1 MISTSDTGMSVL
13 RLRDAKAGDLSGRAS
28 APPPSQSHGQRT
40 RNKRVPKGWFGINAW
55 PLRAACS
62 ALCDDCQT
70 PPLHLCRALPHPWQR
85 RCLLR
90 GDCAR
95 VAHNPDLQLPIP
107 GLGYCIMLRRK
118 FQPAPAFEALRQELV
133 SRFFSRDDAASPL
146 FAAPLL
152 KQVINY
158 QRDRAATGT
167 PGVLRPRDAAVHAAC
182 LESAGIA
189 ADVDRH
195 IEAAV
200 ASASGMPI
208 PRNTW
213 STQSALKAIKS
224 RGLRD
229 SGAEGGCADAA
240 EPGFN
245 AVSVALGAASHA
257 SVSSSARFCHNVIGP
272 ASDPSIVGAALGTV
286 VNANLVDPEY
296 SGVVGDLEQ
305 SMIRALART
314 IGYPDPSGAMGVFTS
329 GGTMANTYGL
339 LAGIRKAFPLSA
351 TRGLSAIPQGTRLR
365 VASSAAGHYSNV
377 TAMTTLG
384 LDPRSQGLRVDINDR
399 NEIDVEALRAAL
411 ERCARDGVV
420 VPSILLTMGTTD
432 TFAVDDAAGVA
443 KVLDDV
449 CEAWPEFRRPHLH
462 VDAAV
467 GWPVIF
473 MQSYDTHVNPLGL
486 SEAALD
492 ATRALVSAFNG
503 LRRAD
508 SVSID
513 WHKWGLVTYASSC
526 VVFKDADSLGTFA
539 SPSEL
544 YSYFESSL
552 APAAEDESDAKP
564 QFAPEPPTLVSTSG
578 PALQEAG
585 PQGEQQAA
593 LGSGGDAAAGGS
605 AAPAPGPETLSVS
618 ATSQHPYASHQKA
631 DAQRTSTRPLH
642 ELTIECSRA
651 ATGVFAAQMHW
662 QALGEEGM
670 QLCVA
675 TSLHNAAVARHA
687 IRSHPELGPR
697 AVVLDSHGPSVA
709 WRLQPPGSTA
719 EEFAADARALF
730 AQLQGLDGCD
740 DADLA
745 SHPEFSAAIKRAGM
759 ASAYHHA
766 VYRRREQAATIEER
780 GLRTAWVGQV
790 AHTQTTQRRRRRL
803 DFAGEKAVFFNPAT
817 TEAMIEDWIA
827 AIAAVD
833 RELAPAWLERA

>member
-1 MISTSDTGMSVL
+1 
-13 RLRDAKAGDLSGRAS
+13 
-28 APPPSQSHGQRT
+28 
-40 RNKRVPKGWFGINAW
+40 
-55 PLRAACS
+55 
-62 ALCDDCQT
+62 
-70 PPLHLCRALPHPWQR
+70 
-85 RCLLR
+85 
-90 GDCAR
+90 
-95 VAHNPDLQLPIP
+95 
-107 GLGYCIMLRRK
+107 MLRRK
-118 FQPAPAFEALRQELV
+118 FQPEPAFEALRQELV

-152 KQVINY
+152 KQVIKY
-158 QRDRAATGT
+158 QGDRAAAGT
-167 PGVLRPRDAAVHAAC
+167 PGVLRPRDAAAHAAC

-200 ASASGMPI
+200 ASPSGIPI

-213 STQSALKAIKS
+213 SGPGALGEIS
-224 RGLRD
+224 RRGAGT
-229 SGAEGGCADAA
+229 SGATGSCAEDH

-245 AVSVALGAASHA
+245 AVKVALGAASHA

-296 SGVVGDLEQ
+296 SGVVGDMEQ
-305 SMIRALART
+305 SLIRALART
-314 IGYPDPSGAMGVFTS
+314 IGYPVPSGAMGVFTS

-339 LAGIRKAFPLSA
+339 LAGIRKAFPQSA
-351 TRGLSAIPQGTRLR
+351 TRGLSAIPPGTRLR

-399 NEIDVEALRAAL
+399 NEIDVHALRAAL
-411 ERCARDGVV
+411 ERCAREGVV

-473 MQSYDTHVNPLGL
+473 MQSYDTHSNPLGL

-492 ATRALVSAFNG
+492 ATRALVASFNG

-552 APAAEDESDAKP
+552 APTAEDGGDDQP
-564 QFAPEPPTLVSTSG
+564 RFVPEPPTLVSTSG
-578 PALQEAG
+578 PALQEASLAEG
-585 PQGEQQAA
+585 GQQAND
-593 LGSGGDAAAGGS
+593 SGAAAAAGG
-605 AAPAPGPETLSVS
+605 AAVPPSGPETLSVS
-618 ATSQHPYASHQKA
+618 ASGGHPYASHQA
-631 DAQRTSTRPLH
+631 ASARRTTTRPLH

-675 TSLHNAAVARHA
+675 TSLHNAAFARHA

-709 WRLQPPGSTA
+709 WRLQPPGSA
-719 EEFAADARALF
+719 AQDFAADARALF
-730 AQLQGLDGCD
+730 ELLQQLEGCE
-740 DADLA
+740 DAELA
-745 SHPEFSAAIKRAGM
+745 AHAGFADAVKRAGM

-766 VYRRREQAATIEER
+766 VYKRREQAATIEER

-790 AHTQTTQRRRRRL
+790 AHTQTTAQKRRRL

-817 TEAMIEDWIA
+817 TEAMIEDWVA

-833 RELAPAWLERA
+833 SELAAAWMERA